1 MSLNEHAAKLDAG
14 KFSFRAAFKSDA
26 EKKQTS
32 INKKAMVQD
41 LEKDVANLDV
51 IRKYL
56 IIYFATFAI
65 PSYKKARVEAYVRA
79 MGCMTYVE
87 IQNAQSIMECFQ
99 RF

>member
-1 MSLNEHAAKLDAG
+1 M
-14 KFSFRAAFKSDA
+14 FKSDA
-26 EKKQTS
+26 EKKQKS
-32 INKKAMVQD
+32 SGNKEVVQD

-65 PSYKKARVEAYVRA
+65 PAYKKARVEAYVRA
-79 MGCMTYVE
+79 MGCMTFVE
-87 IQNAQSIMECFQ
+87 IQNASAIMECFQ